1 MSDTTPLEQGQ
12 EAVPVENQRFVVGDR
27 TVYNSVEDL
36 YKGAIEKEK
45 YITTLHS
52 ELKELKETVA
62 MLQREAKV
70 VDTLKDL
77 QNKTTQKEDITTQMS
92 HLDADE
98 VKKIALQT
106 LQAQR
111 VAEVSENNLKDCK
124 EVLSNFKDS
133 DTVVENKAK
142 ELGISS
148 EDLWNIGKKSPKA
161 FKEILGGGSN
171 QASFV
176 EGYAPVTQVK
186 EDVKDLLKTVAGCRV
201 LYERAKK
208 DPSILNDLG
217 W

>member
-1 MSDTTPLEQGQ
+1 MSDTTPLDQGQ
-12 EAVPVENQRFVVGDR
+12 VAAPSESQRFVVGDN

-36 YKGAIEKEK
+36 YKGAMEKEK
-45 YITTLHS
+45 YITALHS
-52 ELKELKETVA
+52 ELKELKEKVA

-77 QNKTTQKEDITTQMS
+77 QNPTKQKEDISTPMS

-111 VAEVSENNLKDCK
+111 IAEVSESNLKDCK
-124 EVLSNFKDS
+124 EVLSKFKDS

-161 FKEILGGGSN
+161 FKEILGEGSSN
-171 QASFV
+171 ASFV
-176 EGYAPVTQVK
+176 EGYAPTTQVK
-186 EDVKDLLKTVAGCRV
+186 EDAKDLLKTMAGCKT

-208 DPSILNDLG
+208 DPSILNNIG